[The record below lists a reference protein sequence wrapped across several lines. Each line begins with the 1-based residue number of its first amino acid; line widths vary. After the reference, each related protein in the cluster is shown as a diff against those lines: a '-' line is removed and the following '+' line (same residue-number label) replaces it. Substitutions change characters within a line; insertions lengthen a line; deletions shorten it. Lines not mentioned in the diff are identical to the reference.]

1 MPLMKHPKPAKYSLL
16 FLKAFLFGL
25 IVLLPHLASAQ
36 TDNEFWFVVP
46 NVYDANRD
54 FNKPIALRITTAASQ
69 ATVTISMPADPSFI
83 PIIKDIGPN
92 ATASVDLTP
101 WINQLQNAPAN
112 TTLNKGLLIKSTAD
126 ITAYYEVVSGFCNCN
141 PEIFSLKGKN
151 ALGTEFFISSQ
162 YTYDESTAY
171 SAAANSFD
179 IVATKDNTHVTINP
193 KQNIVGHNA
202 GIPFTITLNA
212 GQTFSAVATSGA
224 ASGHLHGSY
233 ISSDNLIAI
242 TLKDDLVQ
250 VSSCADLIGDQAVPT
265 DVLGTEYI
273 VTRGFLVPNDNIYVM
288 AVEDGTSI
296 YIDGGTGPSATLSK
310 GQSTIFNLTN
320 TSTYIRSDKKI
331 YVYHLTG
338 NGCEVGSAVIPKL
351 NCTGSKSV
359 SIVRSKDELFAVLI
373 TTKNGL
379 QNSFSVNGDN
389 SLIKASDFFV
399 VPGTGGAYVTSRIDL
414 SNAVSSGS
422 ALNFSNSAGNFS
434 LGFINGGTNSGT
446 LYGFFSDFKSS
457 NVKNSEVETCPS
469 SPVQLTAYGGVSY
482 KWSPATGL
490 DNPNIANPKASPAVS
505 TDYTVEITSA
515 DGCVDVANV
524 HVEVS
529 SSVTPS
535 VSIAASATNVCAGTL
550 VTFTATPVNGGGSP
564 AYQWRVNG
572 VNAGTNSASFSSSTL
587 ADNDKVTCVLTSSA
601 PCANPPGVT
610 SNVITMTV
618 NSTAPPTISITA
630 SENNICPGIFVHFTA
645 TVTNAG
651 ANATYQWQVNGLN
664 AGTPNSLTY
673 GSGGFAN
680 GDKVTCTV
688 TVSGTCLTQQS
699 VTSNTITM
707 VVTQSPPVSVSI
719 AASQN
724 NICAGSNVTFTA
736 TPVNGGSNPV
746 YQWQVNGVNAGTN
759 SNTFSSSVLANGDNV
774 TCIFTGTPNPCGT
787 PPVTSNTVT
796 MVVNPY
802 LSPSV
807 SIVASTNNICPGD
820 NITFTATALNSG
832 ANPAYQWKVNGS
844 NVGSNSATFA
854 STALANNDVVTCIV
868 TSNAPC
874 SAAPTAGS
882 NSISIIVNTPVSPS
896 VTISASGN
904 NICAGTSVTFT
915 ATPTN
920 GGTTPIYQWLVNGAN
935 TGSNSSTFVSS
946 TLANNDVVS
955 CRITSN
961 AKCAVPVTASS
972 NSITMLVNPTRPASV
987 SISAS
992 QSTICTGA
1000 NVTFTATPV
1009 NGGSTPVYQWKVNG
1023 INAGNNSNTFSSS
1036 ALANGDKVSCLL
1048 TSNALCA
1055 TPVPAASNT
1064 VTMVVNPY
1072 LTPSAIIAASATDI
1086 CPGETVGFTATAING
1101 GTAPAYQWLLN
1112 GSSVGG
1118 NSASFAINSLI
1129 SGDVVQCVI
1138 TSNATCT
1145 TVPTATSNSITINVA
1160 SPVSPSVTI
1169 ANDANNVCYGTTIT
1183 FAATP
1188 TNGGNSPAYQ
1198 WQINGA
1204 NAGTN
1209 RNTFASSTLANNDV
1223 VTCKVTSNAHCA
1235 VPGIATSNS
1244 ISMVINP
1251 IPVVNGGGDKI
1262 IEKGNSVQ
1270 LSASTSA
1277 GKGTDITW
1285 SPSAGLDNTKVL
1297 NPTAT
1302 PDKTTI
1308 YTLTVR
1314 SASGCINTATVK
1326 VTVQVH
1332 LVIPNIFTPNGDG
1345 YNDKWEIG
1353 NLADYPDAYVKVFN
1367 RWGAEVYHSAKGAA
1381 DTWDGTRKGKRL
1393 PFGTYYYVINLDKTT
1408 PAITGYITLIR

>member
-1 MPLMKHPKPAKYSLL
+1 MKSPKPLEYVFSSTLRI
-16 FLKAFLFGL
+16 FLFWL
-25 IVLLPHLASAQ
+25 ILFLPHLASAQ

-54 FNKPIALRITTAASQ
+54 FNKPISLRITTSASQ
-69 ATVTISMPADPSFI
+69 ATVTISMPADPSFT

-162 YTYDESTAY
+162 YTYDESTNY
-171 SAAANSFD
+171 SAATNSFD

-233 ISSDNLIAI
+233 ISSDNPIAI

-320 TSTYIRSDKKI
+320 NSTYIRSDKKI

-379 QNSFSVNGDN
+379 QSSFSVNGDN
-389 SLIKASDFFV
+389 TLIKASDFFV
-399 VPGTGGAYVTSRIDL
+399 VPGTGGTYVTSRIDL
-414 SNAVSSGS
+414 SSVVTSGS

-446 LYGFFSDFKSS
+446 LYGFFSNFKSS
-457 NVKNSEVETCPS
+457 NVKNNEVETCAS

-482 KWSPATGL
+482 RWSPATGL

-505 TDYTVEITSA
+505 TDYTVQITNA

-535 VSIAASATNVCAGTL
+535 VSIAASATNICGGTL
-550 VTFTATPVNGGGSP
+550 VTFTATPVNGGASP
-564 AYQWRVNG
+564 TYQWQVNG
-572 VNAGTNSASFSSSTL
+572 VDAGTNSASFSSSTL

-610 SNVITMTV
+610 SNAITMTV

-645 TVTNAG
+645 TATNAG

-673 GSGGFAN
+673 GSGGLAN

-688 TVSGTCLTQQS
+688 TISGTCLAQQS

-707 VVTQSPPVSVSI
+707 VVNQSPPVSVSI

-736 TPVNGGSNPV
+736 IPVNGGSNPV
-746 YQWQVNGVNAGTN
+746 YQWQINGLNAGTN
-759 SNTFSSSVLANGDNV
+759 SNTFSSSALANGDNV

-787 PPVTSNTVT
+787 APVTSNTVT
-796 MVVNPY
+796 MLVNPY

-832 ANPAYQWKVNGS
+832 ANPDYQWKVNGN

-854 STALANNDVVTCIV
+854 STTLANDDVVTCTV

-874 SAAPTAGS
+874 SATPTAGS
-882 NSISIIVNTPVSPS
+882 NSINIIVNTPVSPS
-896 VTISASGN
+896 VAISASGN
-904 NICAGTSVTFT
+904 NTCAGTSVTFT

-920 GGTTPIYQWLVNGAN
+920 GGITPVYQWLVNGAN
-935 TGSNSSTFVSS
+935 AGTNSNTFVSS
-946 TLANNDVVS
+946 TLANNDVIS
-955 CRITSN
+955 CHITSN
-961 AKCAVPVTASS
+961 AQCAVPATASS
-972 NSITMLVNPTRPASV
+972 NSITMLVNPTLPASV

-992 QSTICTGA
+992 QSTICTGT

-1009 NGGSTPVYQWKVNG
+1009 NGGSAPVYQWKVNG

-1036 ALANGDKVSCLL
+1036 ALANGDKVSCLF

-1055 TPVPAASNT
+1055 TQVPVTSNT

-1101 GTAPAYQWLLN
+1101 GTAPTYQWLLN
-1112 GSSVGG
+1112 GGSVGG

-1169 ANDANNVCYGTTIT
+1169 ATDGNNVCYGTVIT
-1183 FAATP
+1183 FTATP
-1188 TNGGNSPAYQ
+1188 TYGGNSPAYQ
-1198 WQINGA
+1198 WQVNGA

-1209 RNTFASSTLANNDV
+1209 RNTFASSTLVNNDV
-1223 VTCKVTSNAHCA
+1223 VTCKVTSNARCA
-1235 VPGIATSNS
+1235 VPGIALSNS

-1251 IPVVNGGGDKI
+1251 IPVVDGGGNKI

-1277 GKGTDITW
+1277 GSSADITW
-1285 SPSAGLDNTKVL
+1285 SPSAGLNNTKVL
-1297 NPTAT
+1297 NPTAS
-1302 PDKTTI
+1302 PDKTTL

-1314 SASGCINTATVK
+1314 SASGCVNTATVK

-1332 LVIPNIFTPNGDG
+1332 LIIPNTFTPNGDG

-1353 NLADYPDAYVKVFN
+1353 NIADYADAYVKVFN
-1367 RWGAEVYHSAKGAA
+1367 RWGTEVYHSAKGAA

-1393 PFGTYYYVINLDKTT
+1393 PFGIYYYVINVDKTT